1 MMMRIMM
8 TLAIIMVMGMMV
20 LLVKR
25 IVVQVHHAGEGGGET
40 HPVGDRAVSVQ
51 PHHLVLLGHVVQ
63 KTETQN
69 QSNLRSPGLQ
79 ANVTFSCHW
88 QKMYQAPRFFP
99 QNLQKGLRLYSPQ
112 RRRLVFHLS
121 NIDSNTL

>member
-1 MMMRIMM
+1 ME
-8 TLAIIMVMGMMV
+8 
-20 LLVKR
+20 
-25 IVVQVHHAGEGGGET
+25 VHHTGQRRGEP
-40 HPVGDRAVSVQ
+40 HPVGDGPVPVE
-51 PHHLVLLGHVVQ
+51 PHHLVLLCHVVQ

-69 QSNLRSPGLQ
+69 QLNPRSLGLQ
-79 ANVTFSCHW
+79 ANITFSCHW

>member
-1 MMMRIMM
+1 MFKTMPMMMRIMM

-40 HPVGDRAVSVQ
+40 HPVRDRAISVQ

-63 KTETQN
+63 EAE
-69 QSNLRSPGLQ
+69 QSFKL
-79 ANVTFSCHW
+79 SCGYTTNCRCHS
-88 QKMYQAPRFFP
+88 FCI
-99 QNLQKGLRLYSPQ
+99 
-112 RRRLVFHLS
+112 HHCHHCH
-121 NIDSNTL
+121 